1 MGSDPRMKWP
11 RRIVTFLG
19 HALPLIA
26 TLGWCTLDPGGIIA
40 SQRRTVFDYFQR
52 IRPREYEAAPVK
64 IVDIDD
70 ASLTKIGQW
79 PWPRTSVAALVDRL
93 ARAGAAVIAL
103 DIVFAESDRTSP
115 TRLVPVWSAAGYID
129 DATRQALAALPDHD
143 EILAASI
150 KAAGNV
156 VAGFVLTRDKQNAAP
171 LKKGTFATAGDDPR
185 PYIPAFEGA
194 VDTLPILTGS
204 AAGNGSVSFVPD
216 GDFIIRRVPLVQRL
230 GQDLYPMLG
239 AEALRVAQGARS
251 FIVKSTGA
259 SREYGAGTQHGIVSV
274 KIGKFVVP
282 TDADGMMLI
291 HYTRTVPDRTIPAWR
306 VMAPD
311 FDPDSVRGDIVLIGT
326 SAAGLFD
333 IRPSP
338 INPVM
343 PGVEAHAQAIE
354 QILLGHYLQ
363 RPDWAA
369 SAELLFVLVVGIAL
383 IVLLR
388 LLGAVW
394 SGVVG
399 TVAIAG
405 AFAAS
410 WHAYSHDL
418 LLVDPVTPS
427 LAAFVVY
434 LSATVSGYLR
444 SESEKRQ
451 VRGAFSQYLSPA
463 LVQELTKDP
472 SRLRLGGDLR
482 EMTFLFCDV
491 RGFTSISERFKS
503 NPQGLTQLINR
514 FLTPMT
520 DVILA
525 RRGTIDKYMGDCI
538 MAFWNAPLDD
548 PDHAAHA
555 CASALAM
562 LRELEAVNNALKSEA
577 EAERRP
583 FYRLQVGIGLNTGEC
598 VVGNMG
604 SQQRFDYSVLGDAVN
619 LASRLEGQ
627 SKTYGVATVIGEDTR
642 AKVPAWA
649 AIELDLIAVKGK
661 KEAVRVYA
669 LLGDPELAQTASFRA
684 MAVRHEAML
693 ASYRAKDW
701 PSAAALVDECRA
713 LEPRLTALYDL
724 YAERIAYF
732 EAKPPLAEWD
742 GVFVAET
749 K

>member
-1 MGSDPRMKWP
+1 MKWP
-11 RRIVTFLG
+11 RRSLSFLG

-26 TLGWCTLDPGGIIA
+26 VLAWCTLDPGGIIA

-52 IRPREYEAAPVK
+52 IQPREYEPAPVK

-93 ARAGAAVIAL
+93 AHAGAAVIAF
-103 DIVFAESDRTSP
+103 DIVFAEPDRTSP
-115 TRLVPVWSAAGYID
+115 SRMVPVWSATGHID
-129 DATRQALAALPDHD
+129 DATRNVLAALPDHD
-143 EILAASI
+143 EVLAASI

-156 VAGFVLTRDKQNAAP
+156 VAGFVLTRGKQGGPP
-171 LKKGTFATAGDDPR
+171 LKKGTFVTAGDDPR
-185 PYIPAFEGA
+185 PYIPAFQGA
-194 VDTLPILTGS
+194 ISTLPILAGA

-216 GDFIIRRVPLVQRL
+216 SDFIIRRVPLVQRL

-239 AEALRVAQGARS
+239 GEALRLAQGARS
-251 FIVKSTGA
+251 YIVKSTGA
-259 SREYGAGTQHGIVSV
+259 SREYGAGTQHGVVSV
-274 KIGKFVVP
+274 KIGGFVVP

-291 HYTRTVPDRTIPAWR
+291 HYTRTVPERTIPAWR

-311 FDPDSVRGDIVLIGT
+311 FDAESVRGDIVLIGT

-354 QILLGHYLQ
+354 QIVLGHFLE

-369 SAELLFVLVVGIAL
+369 SAELLFVLVVGIIL
-383 IVLLR
+383 VVLLR

-399 TVAIAG
+399 AVAIAG
-405 AFAAS
+405 AFAGS

-434 LSATVSGYLR
+434 LSATVRGYLR

-463 LVQELTKDP
+463 LVEELTRDP

-525 RRGTIDKYMGDCI
+525 RRGTIDKYMGDCV

-548 PDHAAHA
+548 SNHAAHA
-555 CASALAM
+555 CESALAM
-562 LRELEAVNNALKSEA
+562 LRELEGVNKALQAEA
-577 EAERRP
+577 EADRRP
-583 FYRLQVGIGLNTGEC
+583 FYQLKVGIGLNTGEC

-604 SQQRFDYSVLGDAVN
+604 SEQRFDYSVLGDAVN

-627 SKTYGVATVIGEDTR
+627 SKTYGVSVVIGEDTR

-669 LLGDPELAQTASFRA
+669 LLGEPQLAQSGSFRA
-684 MAVRHEAML
+684 LAAQHEAML

-701 PSAAALVDECRA
+701 PRASTLVEECRA
-713 LEPRLTALYDL
+713 LDPHLATLYDL

-732 EAKPPLAEWD
+732 DANPPLADWD